1 MVSNNKMPDAPAL
14 GLREAR
20 CQHENCNMLLAKV
33 RLAAESVV
41 EIKCRRCNTVNA
53 FTIEQEEDNV
63 EIDLVPDGQGGYIPP
78 ED

>member
-1 MVSNNKMPDAPAL
+1 
-14 GLREAR
+14 
-20 CQHENCNMLLAKV
+20 MLLAKV

>member
-14 GLREAR
+14 REAR
-20 CQHENCNMLLAKV
+20 CQHESCNMLLAKV

-53 FTIEQEEDNV
+53 FTIEQEEDDV
-63 EIDLVPDGQGGYIPP
+63 AVDLVPDGQGGYIPP